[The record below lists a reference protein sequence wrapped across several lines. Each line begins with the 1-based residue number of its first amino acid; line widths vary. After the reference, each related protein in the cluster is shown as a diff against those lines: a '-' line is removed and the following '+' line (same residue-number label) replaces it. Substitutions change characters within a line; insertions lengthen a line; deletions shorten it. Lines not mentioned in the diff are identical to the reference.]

1 MKVAA
6 IIEYAQDRETV
17 KAVWPAHRVY
27 LRGFLENGKLLAAGP
42 FEDGSGALWV
52 LEVET
57 LEEADAIV
65 GGDPFVAADAIT
77 GWKLRPFAY
86 WSAQPSKGK

>member
-1 MKVAA
+1 MSA
-6 IIEYAQDRETV
+6 
-17 KAVWPAHRVY
+17 
-27 LRGFLENGKLLAAGP
+27 
-42 FEDGSGALWV
+42 GALWG